1 MIKPLLR
8 TLLVVFAVA
17 TGLCWSNG
25 VIVATWVTGLATALV
40 AAAEA
45 WFEWLKPYRD
55 ELRKLRAQVDTV
67 NQDTHA
73 RQQLSQM
80 IDRAEELLER
90 LKTAYAENRRG
101 VTQAKKNEETTA
113 VERDI
118 EEWCRETP
126 KRLDEIRVGWG
137 ARFRSIGVPTRHER
151 DIGSNRD
158 HESAGWL
165 RRHQERLA
173 EILGDLDK
181 ERAR

>member
-1 MIKPLLR
+1 MK
-8 TLLVVFAVA
+8 
-17 TGLCWSNG
+17 G

-55 ELRKLRAQVDTV
+55 ELRKLRAQVDAV
-67 NQDTHA
+67 NQDTNA

-80 IDRAEELLER
+80 IEVAEQLLER
-90 LKTAYAENRRG
+90 LITAYAENRRD
-101 VTQAKKNEETTA
+101 VTQARKNEETTA
-113 VERDI
+113 VEREI
-118 EEWCRETP
+118 EEWCRDTP
-126 KRLDEIRVGWG
+126 KRLDEIRMGWG
-137 ARFRSIGVPTRHER
+137 ARFKSIGIPTTHER
-151 DIGSNRD
+151 GIGSGRD
-158 HESAGWL
+158 HESAGRL